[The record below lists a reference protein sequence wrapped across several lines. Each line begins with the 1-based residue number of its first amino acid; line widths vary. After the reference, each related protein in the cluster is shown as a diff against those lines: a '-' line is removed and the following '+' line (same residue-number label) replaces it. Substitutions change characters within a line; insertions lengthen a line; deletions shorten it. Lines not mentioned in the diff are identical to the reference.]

1 MAGTVLIETFMNAST
16 ESPGPI
22 YAHWYPEVARIVL
35 VTTSFLT
42 IVANLL
48 VLIVFQYMKAL
59 ENMTGVFVK
68 SLAVADLGV
77 GVCVFAA
84 VQSQWAE
91 KWPHGTGMWSCK
103 LMGYIMAMMVGG
115 SILSLTCVSIDR
127 YIAVIKPL
135 KYRSIVTK
143 RRARVY
149 AVVVWVFVAL
159 IFLPSMFGW
168 GGYVF
173 EEYSDDC
180 KKHFNQSL
188 SMSFYIICILIVPA
202 ILISIY
208 CYFHILRACLAQTR
222 QMERLETL
230 FHDGESQ
237 QDATSRIYEKM
248 LAKIFL
254 IVIGAFYLSWI
265 PFVIKKIIEL
275 AIDVSIH
282 PAVSFFTAWLG
293 FLNSFLNCI
302 IYIICH
308 RSFREGLH
316 LLLKAM
322 WQGITSVCKI
332 SKDRCFSQR
341 RERSQ
346 SQVMQLREFST
357 TEC

>member
-1 MAGTVLIETFMNAST
+1 MEGTALTEAMLNATTEPLDSIPAG
-16 ESPGPI
+16 
-22 YAHWYPEVARIVL
+22 WYPEVARVLL

-48 VLIVFQYMKAL
+48 VLVVFQYMKAL

-84 VQSQWAE
+84 IESNWANNL
-91 KWPHGTGMWSCK
+91 PYGMWSCK
-103 LMGYIMAMMVGG
+103 LMAYFMATMVGG

-143 RRARVY
+143 RRARIY
-149 AVVVWVFVAL
+149 AVAVWIFVAL
-159 IFLPSMFGW
+159 LFLPAMFGW
-168 GGYVF
+168 GGYIF

-180 KKHFNQSL
+180 KQHFNQSL
-188 SMSFYIICILIVPA
+188 SISFYIICVLILPA
-202 ILISIY
+202 ILTSAF
-208 CYFHILRACLAQTR
+208 CYFHIWRACLAQTR
-222 QMERLETL
+222 QIERLGSL
-230 FHDGESQ
+230 FHEGEPQ
-237 QDATSRIYEKM
+237 QDTSSRLYEKM

-254 IVIGAFYLSWI
+254 VVISAFYLSWI
-265 PFVIKKIIEL
+265 PFVVQKAVEL
-275 AIDVSIH
+275 ATDVEFH
-282 PAVSFFTAWLG
+282 PAVNFCTAWLG
-293 FLNSFLNCI
+293 FLNSFFNCI

-316 LLLKAM
+316 LLLKAI
-322 WQGITSVCKI
+322 WRRVTSLCKI
-332 SKDRCFSQR
+332 SKDRCFAQS

-346 SQVMQLREFST
+346 SQVMQLREFSMT
-357 TEC
+357 DC